1 MKILVLTQ
9 NNCRYCGM
17 VKQFLDNEEVI
28 YDTINMSEQPEYK
41 DKYDVMG
48 APTVLLLDGEEVIV
62 KSTGFNVDD
71 LETMIDQV

>member
-9 NNCRYCGM
+9 DNCRYCGM
-17 VKQFLDNEEVI
+17 VKQFLDNEDVE
-28 YDTINMSEQPEYK
+28 YDTINMSDQPEYK

-62 KSTGFNVDD
+62 KTTGFNADD
-71 LETMIDQV
+71 LETMIDQL